1 MYRVRVLRPERV
13 WPATEG
19 SEAVA
24 EKLILPLT
32 VPDEGLRILT
42 VGAVVSGLN
51 RVVPLTEED
60 WAEVF
65 PAASK
70 AATV

>member
-1 MYRVRVLRPERV
+1 MYKVRVLRPERV

-24 EKLILPLT
+24 EKVMFP
-32 VPDEGLRILT
+32 VKDPDEGLRILT
-42 VGAVVSGLN
+42 VGAVVSGLD
-51 RVVPLTEED
+51 RVVPLTEEV

-65 PAASK
+65 PAAS
-70 AATV
+70 